1 MVNTIFLESQKNG
14 YIMNAIKKILTLT
27 IIGSVLIFAGCED
40 DDKVSVMDKEEA
52 ITTLEQNDQE
62 LKTSLKDI
70 ETTDGMQAMQT
81 LNGITE
87 ENDPFSDQQKAS
99 GYETVLENLQEVLKP
114 VNENHLKRSAE
125 QKFDFDK
132 WVGTYKWEGPKEWNI
147 QLEEPD
153 DAIVIEFPTDTT
165 TEPVENNATLTIN
178 DYSEFETT
186 DSLDN
191 TVYVADTVKMT
202 LEVDGKEVL
211 NVDYALDYDNELDAV
226 QSLDANIYLKPFR
239 WKLSMAQNSIE
250 ASLINENTGNVL
262 TSFAFEVT
270 FTDDNMEDV
279 EKLDGNVQLHKLNLQ
294 GWIKPSK
301 IGQVEDKDTWADQG
315 WESIDDVIEY
325 VNEQI
330 DISLYHIN
338 GNKIADLKVI
348 KNDTDEEQLVQVVLV
363 FKDDS
368 TEPARQ
374 YFENVIAYI
383 KSVME
388 KYNVEEPEV

>member
-1 MVNTIFLESQKNG
+1 
-14 YIMNAIKKILTLT
+14 MNAIKKVLTLT

-40 DDKVSVMDKEEA
+40 DDTVSVMDKEEA

-62 LKTSLKDI
+62 LKTSLEDI
-70 ETTDGMQAMQT
+70 ENTKGMQAMQT

-87 ENDPFSDQQKAS
+87 ENDPFSDQKAS

-132 WVGTYKWEGPKEWNI
+132 WVGTYTWEGPKEWNI

-165 TEPVENNATLTIN
+165 EEPIENNAVLTLS

-186 DSLDN
+186 DSLGN
-191 TVYVADTVKMT
+191 TVYVPNTVVANLTVDDEEVLTIDYT
-202 LEVDGKEVL
+202 LEYDS
-211 NVDYALDYDNELDAV
+211 DNEMV
-226 QSLDANIYLKPFR
+226 TSLSADVYLKPFT
-239 WKLSMAQNSIE
+239 WSLSMTQNSIE
-250 ASLINENTGNVL
+250 ASLTNENTGNVL

-279 EKLDGNVQLHKLNLQ
+279 EKLDGHVQLHKLNLQ

-301 IGQVEDKDTWADQG
+301 IEKVEDQDTWADQG

-338 GNKIADLKVI
+338 GNKIADLKII
-348 KNDTDEEQLVQVVLV
+348 KNDTDKEQLVEVVLV

-368 TEPARQ
+368 TEPAKD
-374 YFENVIAYI
+374 YFQKVIEYI
-383 KSVME
+383 KSVMA
-388 KYNVEEPEV
+388 KYNLEEPEV

>member
-1 MVNTIFLESQKNG
+1 M
-14 YIMNAIKKILTLT
+14 
-27 IIGSVLIFAGCED
+27 IFAGCED

-250 ASLINENTGNVL
+250 ASLTNENTGNVL